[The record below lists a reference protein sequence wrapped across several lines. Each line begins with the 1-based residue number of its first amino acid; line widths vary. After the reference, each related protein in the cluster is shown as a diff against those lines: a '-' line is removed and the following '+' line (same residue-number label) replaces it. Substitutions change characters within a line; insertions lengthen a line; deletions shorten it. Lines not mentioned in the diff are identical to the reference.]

1 MRYTV
6 GQGIVFTV
14 GKLRDLF
21 EFNQF
26 IHAYRTEIAAAIV
39 GTFETPGI
47 TSQMVSKINGI

>member
-26 IHAYRTEIAAAIV
+26 IHAYKTEIAAAIV
-39 GTFETPGI
+39 GNFETPGI